1 MGDVR
6 NILPSSWS
14 SSSSLDAWIKQS
26 PFLCLMRRNFCA
38 LKGASKLEK
47 NSLRNPRFKPW
58 MLWVGYFSCFSQR
71 IAQIGSQAST
81 RAFAFGDYT
90 WRRNL
95 ESFGCNQII
104 VLIVHIVTGCPNEVT
119 PFSLFNATQI
129 LCTYKFLHKKM
140 VAKSALL
147 LFLLSLL
154 NEVLYNGFK

>member
-14 SSSSLDAWIKQS
+14 SSSSLDAWKKQR
-26 PFLCLMRRNFCA
+26 PFLCLMRRKYCA
-38 LKGASKLEK
+38 LKGVLRLEK
-47 NSLRNPRFKPW
+47 ISPPNPRFKPW
-58 MLWVGYFSCFSQR
+58 MLWVGHFSYFSRR

-104 VLIVHIVTGCPNEVT
+104 VLIVQIVTGCPNEVT

-140 VAKSALL
+140 VAKNSLVIISFELTEWGALQWI
-147 LFLLSLL
+147 
-154 NEVLYNGFK
+154 